1 MIQALTRLRDLLVCM
16 ILGLA
21 IIACGVGGTT
31 TAGPTPT
38 ATLTPTPLQLCQ
50 LSVPGSTAVSGGG
63 AAFANVP
70 FRPDSSG
77 KLVST
82 VGGGAG
88 QFTVK
93 TYTICSPGTAA
104 ADIAPFHAAQMP
116 ANGWATSPDFPTDG
130 QLHQA
135 CASPCWQRESKTRKA
150 TIASMAAGSISSTA
164 TYQLVI
170 ATPPPIPVAACRVN
184 EYSPSTPTEF
194 TTSFGTDI
202 PLPPLSTQTLA
213 EGVPGYSQARYCS
226 AGTPAS
232 VNAFFSAALPTKGWA
247 LGSLPAAKVPSCAS
261 GGSPVSG
268 WVKGGNRLLKFTI
281 PDGGTVYPVGFTW
294 MLTVCTP
301 DVA

>member
-1 MIQALTRLRDLLVCM
+1 
-16 ILGLA
+16 
-21 IIACGVGGTT
+21 
-31 TAGPTPT
+31 
-38 ATLTPTPLQLCQ
+38 LQLCQ
-50 LSVPGSTAVSGGG
+50 LSVSGSTAVSGV

-70 FRPDSSG
+70 FRPDSTN

-116 ANGWATSPDFPTDG
+116 ANGWSASPDFPTDG
-130 QLHQA
+130 QLHQT
-135 CASPCWQRESKTRKA
+135 CGSPCWQRESKTRKA
-150 TIASMAAGSISSTA
+150 TIASPATGSISSTA

-184 EYSPSTPTEF
+184 EYSPSTPPEF
-194 TTSFGTDI
+194 FTSFGADI
-202 PLPPLSTQTLA
+202 PLPPLSTPTLA

-261 GGSPVSG
+261 GGAPVSG
-268 WVKGGNRLLKFTI
+268 WVKGGDHLIKFSI
-281 PDGGTVYPVGFTW
+281 PDGGPPYATGFKW
-294 MLTVCTP
+294 SLTLCTS